1 MKTIISEK
9 ISRVI
14 KKKKFLEKELN
25 VKIKNRGSE
34 VFIEGNSENE
44 YVAEKIVDA
53 LNFNFPFDVVMLIK
67 NENFSFE
74 ILNIKDYT
82 RRKDLEIIRARII
95 GKKGKILKTLSNLTK
110 CYFELKDNYVGIIGD
125 VEYIKNAESSIIAII
140 KGAKQSN
147 VYGFLEKH
155 QPDKILDLGLK

>member
-9 ISRVI
+9 ISKVI
-14 KKKKFLEKELN
+14 KKKKILEKELN
-25 VKIKNRGSE
+25 VKIKNRGKE
-34 VFIEGNSENE
+34 VFVEGNPENE
-44 YVAEKIVDA
+44 YIAEKIIYA
-53 LNFNFPFDVVMLIK
+53 LNFDFPFDTVLLIK

-82 RRKDLEIIRARII
+82 RRKDLEIVRARII
-95 GKKGKILKTLSNLTK
+95 GKKGRTLKTLSNLTK
-110 CYFELKDNYVGIIGD
+110 CYFELKDNTVGIIGD
-125 VEYIKNAESSIIAII
+125 VEYIKNAESAIIAII

-155 QPDKILDLGLK
+155 QPDKIIDLGLK